1 MEKLLSVKEL
11 ADLLGLSPHTL
22 YRLSAQRLIPVQRIR
37 RRVLFVPSHVE
48 AWLAHQPGTSTGGC
62 RSNRPS
68 HSQPTQ
74 APRRR
79 SLS

>member
-11 ADLLGLSPHTL
+11 ADLLGLSPHTV

-48 AWLAHQPGTSTGGC
+48 VWLAHQPGTHTSS
-62 RSNRPS
+62 RPHRPS
-68 HSQPTQ
+68 PSQPTQ
-74 APRRR
+74 SLHRRR
-79 SLS
+79 QS

>member
-11 ADLLGLSPHTL
+11 AELLGLSPHTV

-37 RRVLFVPSHVE
+37 RRVLFVPSRVE
-48 AWLAHQPGTSTGGC
+48 AWLGHQPGMPVGPCSK
-62 RSNRPS
+62 RPT

-74 APRRR
+74 TSRRR
-79 SLS
+79 RQP